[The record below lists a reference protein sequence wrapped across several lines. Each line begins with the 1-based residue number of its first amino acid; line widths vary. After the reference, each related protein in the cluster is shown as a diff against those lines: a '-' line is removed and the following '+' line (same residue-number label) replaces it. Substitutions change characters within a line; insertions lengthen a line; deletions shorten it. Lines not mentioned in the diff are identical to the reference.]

1 MSILSS
7 VALGWFGRRVL
18 DWGGIALGGAFGLIQ
33 FYNAM
38 PPQVQAL
45 VQKVATGHW
54 QEITLGAV
62 PGLVVWAWSQ
72 FQSYKAT
79 VRPQVV
85 TSDGKKIE
93 SLPETVQATV
103 EAAAAAAPRRKTI
116 GSVVLDGLIEKL
128 NRNR

>member
-7 VALGWFGRRVL
+7 VALGWLGRRVL

-38 PPQVQAL
+38 PPQVQTL

-62 PGLVVWAWSQ
+62 PGLLVWGWSQ
-72 FQSYKAT
+72 FQSFKAT
-79 VRPQVV
+79 TRPQVV
-85 TSDGKKIE
+85 TDEGQRV
-93 SLPETVQATV
+93 ETEKLGPVAQQTINATV
-103 EAAAAAAPRRKTI
+103 RAAPKT
-116 GSVVLDGLIEKL
+116 VLDMLIDKL